1 MPLRRQSDKIEL
13 LETVPLFSGLSN
25 RHLGMLARAGHEKRF
40 LAGRVMTRQGGVGR
54 EVFIIVEGRARVER
68 DGRLIARLQ
77 RADCFGEMSLLDGE
91 PRSATVI
98 ADGDAVVFAVAS
110 KDFGE
115 MIDSVPGLTRRL
127 LAALSK
133 RLRTADIQ
141 LATRN

>member
-1 MPLRRQSDKIEL
+1 MPLRNQSEKIDL
-13 LETVPLFSGLSN
+13 LKTVPLFGGLSN
-25 RHLGMLARAGHEKRF
+25 RHLGMLARCGQEKQF
-40 LAGRVMTRQGGVGR
+40 SSGRVMTRQGGVGR

-77 RADCFGEMSLLDGE
+77 RDDCFGEMSLLDGE
-91 PRSATVI
+91 PRSATVTS
-98 ADGDAVVFAVAS
+98 DGDVVVFAVVS

-115 MIDSVPGLTRRL
+115 MIVSVPGLARKM
-127 LAALSK
+127 LAALSI